1 MKTFSSIFNGE
12 SGSSVRGKLN
22 NALTSII
29 SGSEGINAIW
39 TKINSVVQRINGM
52 DSGISHI
59 VKDTSYNPSSLDP
72 DKNAVLIALCTG
84 TFNNIKDK
92 NGTPITIPG
101 SNALTIFYRAA
112 NTTYWEY
119 DTQEIFPA
127 VDSYES
133 NDYSKIE
140 SSNTHVMTH
149 SGNAI
154 KPMTDFNSVF
164 DANGHSLTDVIGKN
178 ALFSGIATPTT
189 NPGTPNGPVFY
200 FAPEGGVYSNFGIN
214 EKIYENA
221 FLIYTDKWRVTYL
234 NNNIYIKNPKV
245 GTCIRGVYVFGNK
258 DKIDELINSD
268 AKLVFSSISADWFNN
283 NTITTIVDSNNGN
296 KDIFISQGAFE
307 NIREFHSKNNEIII
321 YICTANLNRLS
332 STIYNV
338 EINKDVFLKAKD
350 TSVLSAL
357 TLQYKYWDFKASSSC
372 IRLPLSRITNISI
385 RNRVEGKDYYVDA
398 QILSDTH
405 PSYPLGIFAR
415 LSEYTT
421 ESGVAISIAKA
432 YIPKEDIGKINR
444 ITISGPNNLLATF
457 DVFPQELPHEEVG
470 YRFTYKPKLS
480 EIVYIDNGVSKEDF
494 NTLSKELKE
503 SIEEETSTLTDLR
516 GEIYNQQQRVTT
528 NLSTFQSEIAGIKS
542 IVDNINAEEITGL
555 YNSIVENYNKLS
567 SDVASNKTELTNSIS
582 ALSASIAKDV
592 ELLKGLIANKNTE
605 IADKE
610 ITLPK
615 LSDSLKDFITSS
627 GGGNITN
634 FPDEK
639 TLTQKGNLLSIKDID
654 KTDNREIGIQRI
666 DSLPSELKPFTKY
679 LITDNIESDASIQLP
694 IGSKFT
700 PMGGMVNATIMNSSL
715 EKVHSSDLGM
725 VPNDPAYGIHN
736 FNILKKVIKN
746 KYSLILDGV
755 YNIDNSGELLDIDY
769 KFHLYGG
776 GLIMSRTLFKLI
788 AGSSLFMDSVELR
801 SAGNKIYAINNSIDF
816 IIDELIFTNCKFYKI
831 GIYCNGLDVDP
842 SKIKTGINKVIIQN
856 SYFESCGSTF
866 IINDLPIWEQALV
879 QNNVCTKMDS
889 VFFNSSTTNEY
900 TYEHNFLSYIPVVIS
915 GNTFIGIP
923 DAENSSYLCSVL
935 LEHNVAIMCNN
946 YIKNMINTSA
956 YGTAYDAYLSCKNV
970 YIYNNYYEN
979 ILNLAKVGK
988 DGTSPATHL
997 GLCEIFKSKGAGG
1010 LRYICNN
1017 YVKQDTEFLKSLGAK
1032 EDALFIALFQYTSP
1046 VDSVIFNNNTL
1057 DLGDCSLLARR
1068 SGMQQKEIIFK
1079 NNIIKARN
1087 IVSGEP
1093 TNTTA
1098 LNKVGTI
1105 FLTRGDSAKE
1115 VSVIAT
1121 NNQILF
1127 KEPSK
1132 FCLFRTSNDVKVS
1145 LCYLKDNLLSN
1156 NEFFYSDESGENYGR
1171 IIRKNTVLDDTIYN
1185 TNNYRKLLSGN
1196 YEETIRLSS
1205 KDDSFYVI
1213 SILKDCYG
1221 RIEVLAKPTSNAS
1234 RCFRIKL
1241 LEDKTISC
1249 LLSYFLNGEKKS
1261 LFFKMRREGNSLFFI
1276 DAEQKTVEFPITG
1289 SHIVYNVDGFTI
1301 ELYGGIL
1308 GWFPKGNSDVYTDA
1322 SFMLTM
1328 L

>member
-1 MKTFSSIFNGE
+1 MSINLTDEIEVKTKKGKLGAAKQIFLEGDTTSLQKEHEDNQAHFDTLDNRSAQMEETIKSIAATGGASQATAVTYNNDASRLNAVNAQAAIDEVSSIAHFAK
-12 SGSSVRGKLN
+12 RGAGVN
-22 NALTSII
+22 I
-29 SGSEGINAIW
+29 STNY
-39 TKINSVVQRINGM
+39 NS
-52 DSGISHI
+52 DHI
-59 VKDTSYNPSSLDP
+59 VE
-72 DKNAVLIALCTG
+72 VLTLSQALSKVPRTDRVLG
-84 TFNNIKDK
+84 FQGKYLASD
-92 NGTPITIPG
+92 GWHTI
-101 SNALTIFYRAA
+101 IY
-112 NTTYWEY
+112 
-119 DTQEIFPA
+119 I
-127 VDSYES
+127 
-133 NDYSKIE
+133 
-140 SSNTHVMTH
+140 
-149 SGNAI
+149 GN
-154 KPMTDFNSVF
+154 
-164 DANGHSLTDVIGKN
+164 SLTDWGDTTKWTDLADKVFNSISKN
-178 ALFSGIATPTT
+178 ATFAGIATPTT
-189 NPGTPNGPVFY
+189 NPGTPDGPVFY

-214 EKIYENA
+214 KKIYENA

-245 GTCIRGVYVFGNK
+245 GTCISGVYVFGNK

-268 AKLVFSSISADWFNN
+268 AKLVFASISADGFN
-283 NTITTIVDSNNGN
+283 TIVDSNNGD
-296 KDIFISQGAFE
+296 KVIFISQGAFE

-398 QILSDTH
+398 SILSDTH
-405 PSYPLGIFAR
+405 PSHPSGIFAR

-421 ESGVAISIAKA
+421 GATVSIAKA

-457 DVFPQELPHEEVG
+457 DVFPQELLNDEVG
-470 YRFTYKPKLS
+470 DHFTYKPKLS
-480 EIVYIDNGVSKEDF
+480 EIVYIDNGISKEDF

-503 SIEEETSTLTDLR
+503 SIGEETNTLIDLK

-542 IVDNINAEEITGL
+542 IVDNINAEEITEL

-679 LITDNIESDASIQLP
+679 LITDNIEPDASIQLP

-842 SKIKTGINKVIIQN
+842 AKIKTGINKVIIQN

-923 DAENSSYLCSVL
+923 DAKNSSYLCSVL

-946 YIKNMINTSA
+946 YIKNMINTNA
-956 YGTAYDAYLSCKNV
+956 GGTAYDAYLSCKNV

-979 ILNLAKVGK
+979 ILNLAKVGS

-1032 EDALFIALFQYTSP
+1032 EEALFIALFQYTSP

-1057 DLGDCSLLARR
+1057 DLGDCSLLSRS

-1098 LNKVGTI
+1098 LNKSGTI
-1105 FLTRGDSAKE
+1105 LLTRSDSAKE

-1127 KEPSK
+1127 KEPSR
-1132 FCLFRTSNDVKVS
+1132 FCLFRASNDAKVS
-1145 LCYLKDNLLSN
+1145 LCYLKDNLFSN
-1156 NEFFYSDESGENYGR
+1156 NEFFYSEESGENYGR
-1171 IIRKNTVLDDTIYN
+1171 IIRKNTVLDDTIYR

-1205 KDDSFYVI
+1205 KDNSFYVI
-1213 SILKDCYG
+1213 SISKDCYG
-1221 RIEVLAKPTSNAS
+1221 RIEVLAKPTSNTS
-1234 RCFRIKL
+1234 RKFIIKL

-1289 SHIVYNVDGFTI
+1289 SYTVYNVDGFTI
-1301 ELYGGIL
+1301 GLYAGL
-1308 GWFPKGNSDVYTDA
+1308 LEWYPKGNSDVYTDA

>member
-1 MKTFSSIFNGE
+1 M
-12 SGSSVRGKLN
+12 GK
-22 NALTSII
+22 IK
-29 SGSEGINAIW
+29 
-39 TKINSVVQRINGM
+39 KILENELVG
-52 DSGISHI
+52 
-59 VKDTSYNPSSLDP
+59 
-72 DKNAVLIALCTG
+72 G
-84 TFNNIKDK
+84 TQSTDVY
-92 NGTPITIPG
+92 PIT
-101 SNALTIFYRAA
+101 STKAV
-112 NTTYWEY
+112 Y
-119 DTQEIFPA
+119 DTKNK
-127 VDSYES
+127 VLD
-133 NDYSKIE
+133 DYIQHLNK
-140 SSNTHVMTH
+140 TATF
-149 SGNAI
+149 A
-154 KPMTDFNSVF
+154 
-164 DANGHSLTDVIGKN
+164 
-178 ALFSGIATPTT
+178 GIATPATS
-189 NPGTPNGPVFY
+189 PGTPDSPVFY
-200 FAPEGGVYSNFGIN
+200 FAPEGGMYSNFGIN

-221 FLIYTDKWRVTYL
+221 FLIYTDTWRVTYL
-234 NNNIYIKNPKV
+234 NNNIYVKNPKV
-245 GTCIRGVYVFGNK
+245 GTCISGVYVFGNK

-268 AKLVFSSISADWFNN
+268 AELVFAGASAKGFNHIVDKNN
-283 NTITTIVDSNNGN
+283 NKTVFTT
-296 KDIFISQGAFE
+296 QGAFDG
-307 NIREFHSKNNEIII
+307 IREFHSDNEEIII
-321 YICTANLNRLS
+321 YILEANLNRLS
-332 STIYNV
+332 SKIYNV
-338 EINKDVFLKAKD
+338 KINKDLFLRAKD
-350 TSVLSAL
+350 ISVLNVL
-357 TLQYKYWDFKASSSC
+357 TLQYKYWDFKVSSSC
-372 IRLPLSRITNISI
+372 IQLPISRITNISI
-385 RNRVEGKDYYVDA
+385 KNRVEGKDYYVDVSM
-398 QILSDTH
+398 LPNTH
-405 PSYPLGIFAR
+405 PSYPSGIFAR
-415 LSEYTT
+415 LSDYDTK
-421 ESGVAISIAKA
+421 ASIATTYVA
-432 YIPKEDIGKINR
+432 KEDIGKVNR
-444 ITISGPNNLLATF
+444 ITLNGPNNLLVTF
-457 DVFPQELPHEEVG
+457 DVFPQKLSSNEIG
-470 YRFTYKPKLS
+470 MFFTYKPKLS

-494 NTLSKELKE
+494 DILSKELKG
-503 SIEEETSTLTDLR
+503 SIDDSTSTITDLKA
-516 GEIYNQQQRVTT
+516 EVYNQQQKVTS

-542 IVDNINAEEITGL
+542 IVDSINAEEITGL

-679 LITDNIESDASIQLP
+679 LITDNIELDAAIQLP

-700 PMGGMVNATIMNSSL
+700 PMGGMVNATIMKSSL

-755 YNIDNSGELLDIDY
+755 YNIDNSRELLNVDY

-776 GLIMSRTLFKLI
+776 GLIMSSTLFKLI

-801 SAGNKIYAINNSIDF
+801 SAGNKVYAINSSIDF

-831 GIYCNGLDVDP
+831 GISCAGLDVDP
-842 SKIKTGINKVIIQN
+842 AKIKTGINKFIIQN

-866 IINDLPIWEQALV
+866 IISDLPIWEQALV
-879 QNNVCTKMDS
+879 QNNVCTKMYS
-889 VFFNSSTTNEY
+889 VFLSSSTTNEY
-900 TYEHNFLSYIPVVIS
+900 TYEHNFLSYIPIVIS
-915 GNTFIGIP
+915 GNTFIGMP
-923 DAENSSYLCSVL
+923 DAENASYLCSVV
-935 LEHNVAIMCNN
+935 LEHNVVIMCNN
-946 YIKNMINTSA
+946 YIKNMINTNAS
-956 YGTAYDAYLSCKNV
+956 GTAYDAYLSCKNV

-979 ILNLAKVGK
+979 ILNLAKVGG

-1032 EDALFIALFQYTSP
+1032 EEALFIALFAYTSP

-1057 DLGDCSLLARR
+1057 DLGDCSLLARA
-1068 SGMQQKEIIFK
+1068 SGIQQKEIIFK
-1079 NNIIKARN
+1079 NNIIKAKN
-1087 IVSGEP
+1087 IVAGGP
-1093 TNTTA
+1093 TTLTA
-1098 LNKVGTI
+1098 LDKRGTI
-1105 FLTRGDSAKE
+1105 LFTRGDSAKE

-1121 NNQILF
+1121 NNQLLF

-1132 FCLFRTSNDVKVS
+1132 FCFFRTSNDVKVS

-1156 NEFFYSDESGENYGR
+1156 NEFFYSEESGENYGR
-1171 IIRKNTVLDDTIYN
+1171 IIRKNTVLNDTIYGG
-1185 TNNYRKLLSGN
+1185 NNYRRLLSGN

-1205 KDDSFYVI
+1205 KDDSLCSI

-1221 RIEVLAKPTSNAS
+1221 RIEVLANPTSNTS
-1234 RCFRIKL
+1234 RQFRIKL

-1261 LFFKMRREGNSLFFI
+1261 LFFKMKREGNSLFRI
-1276 DAEQKTVEFPITG
+1276 DAEQKITEFPITG
-1289 SHIVYNVDGFTI
+1289 GHTVYNIDGFHI
-1301 ELYGGIL
+1301 ALSNGALVWY
-1308 GWFPKGNSDVYTDA
+1308 PKGNSDVYTDA
-1322 SFMLTM
+1322 SFMLAM